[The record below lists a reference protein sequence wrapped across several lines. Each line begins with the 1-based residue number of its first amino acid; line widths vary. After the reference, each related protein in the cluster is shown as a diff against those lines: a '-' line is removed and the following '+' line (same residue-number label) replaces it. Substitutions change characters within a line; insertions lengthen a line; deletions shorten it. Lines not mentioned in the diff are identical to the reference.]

1 MAGRRQISSSRANGS
16 RECAP
21 DDKLREAIQISAK
34 QSRFRIGGGMD
45 CFVALLLAMMA
56 GGALT
61 IRDQLLIRARVV
73 RFLAGLHETETFLDL
88 AEHKR
93 QILALLRGKAGQDLL
108 FLALQRP

>member
-1 MAGRRQISSSRANGS
+1 
-16 RECAP
+16 
-21 DDKLREAIQISAK
+21 
-34 QSRFRIGGGMD
+34 MD

-56 GGALT
+56 GAALT

-93 QILALLRGKAGQDLL
+93 KILALPRGKPGQDLL
-108 FLALQRP
+108 LLALQPRDLFFLRRLAPSCPPRLYSQPSRLPPQPPPQTTPH